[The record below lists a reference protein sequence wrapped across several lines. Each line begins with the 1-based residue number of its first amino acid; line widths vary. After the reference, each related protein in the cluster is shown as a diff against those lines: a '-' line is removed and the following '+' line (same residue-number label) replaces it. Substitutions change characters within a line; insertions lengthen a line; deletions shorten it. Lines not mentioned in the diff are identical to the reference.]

1 MANTTFNGPVTSLN
15 GFIGGPNPN
24 AGVTGTPS
32 DTEQG
37 GSVVY
42 SVVNATTL
50 QIQSGPYSGQT
61 LLATTSKANMIYTDN
76 GASGV
81 AIYAF
86 SNGTNWIRCDN
97 VSLVVSTS

>member
-1 MANTTFNGPVTSLN
+1 MANTTFTGPVTSLN

-42 SVVNATTL
+42 SAVNATTL

-76 GASGV
+76 GASGNAV
-81 AIYAF
+81 YAF
-86 SNGTNWIRCDN
+86 SDGSNWLRVDTRAA
-97 VSLVVSTS
+97 VATS

>member
-42 SVVNATTL
+42 SAVNATTL
-50 QIQSGPYSGQT
+50 QIQSGPYSGNT
-61 LLATTSKANMIYTDN
+61 LLATANKTVMIYTDN
-76 GASGV
+76 GASGSAV
-81 AIYAF
+81 YAF
-86 SNGTNWIRCDN
+86 SDGSNWLRVDTRAA
-97 VSLVVSTS
+97 VATS

>member
-61 LLATTSKANMIYTDN
+61 LLATVSKANLIYTDN
-76 GASGV
+76 GASGSAV
-81 AIYAF
+81 YAF
-86 SNGTNWIRCDN
+86 SDGSNWLRVDTRAA
-97 VSLVVSTS
+97 VATS

>member
-1 MANTTFNGPVTSLN
+1 MANTTFTGPVTSLN

-37 GSVVY
+37 GNVVY
-42 SVVNATTL
+42 SAVNATTL

-76 GASGV
+76 GASGNAV
-81 AIYAF
+81 YAF
-86 SNGTNWIRCDN
+86 SDGSNWLRVDTRAA
-97 VSLVVSTS
+97 VATS

>member
-1 MANTTFNGPVTSLN
+1 MANTTFTGPVTSLN

-42 SVVNATTL
+42 SAVNATTL

-76 GASGV
+76 GASGNAV
-81 AIYAF
+81 YAF
-86 SNGTNWIRCDN
+86 SDGSNWLRVDTR
-97 VSLVVSTS
+97 VAVATS